1 MPKNKSIAMVG
12 MTLAVVLLALV
23 VGSGGAFAQ
32 SIMGGV
38 IQCQDRPPA
47 SPPET
52 ARCSS
57 SA

>member
-12 MTLAVVLLALV
+12 LTLVVVLLALV
-23 VGSGGAFAQ
+23 GGGSAFAQ
-32 SIMGGV
+32 SIMGGRSSAMTFLAWP
-38 IQCQDRPPA
+38 Q
-47 SPPET
+47 ET